1 MGGMGFKCK
10 YWPKYCIVI
19 FLSLCSSIIIGRI
32 HEPGINVVNYLMACI
47 IVVATQL
54 TRVFW
59 STYLSIAPTLVLYT
73 HKGGKRF
80 SGSVLFTYK

>member
-32 HEPGINVVNYLMACI
+32 HEPAINVVNYLMSCI
-47 IVVATQL
+47 IVVVDNL
-54 TRVFW
+54 LESSGRPI
-59 STYLSIAPTLVLYT
+59 YSIAQ
-73 HKGGKRF
+73 H
-80 SGSVLFTYK
+80 LFYIHA